1 MIVDT
6 SVLLAI
12 LFDEKYADWA
22 EGILEKHVADL
33 KMSTINLTEV
43 MILLK
48 SRRPAIYEQAKQEL
62 LKRPLQFIAPDIE
75 QAELAAEARLKYP
88 LNLGDC
94 FVYALA
100 KTENSPV
107 ITLDSDFKK
116 TDLTVIFPE

>member
-1 MIVDT
+1 MPIGR
-6 SVLLAI
+6 
-12 LFDEKYADWA
+12 